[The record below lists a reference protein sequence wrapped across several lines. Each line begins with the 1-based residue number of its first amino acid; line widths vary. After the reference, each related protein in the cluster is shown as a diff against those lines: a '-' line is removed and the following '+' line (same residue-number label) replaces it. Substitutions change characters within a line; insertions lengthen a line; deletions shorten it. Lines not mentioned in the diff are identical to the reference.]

1 MLPWGSVT
9 WHSGE
14 GRLFLTLWSNHTSL
28 HLCVCVAYSAL
39 PALIECLCAS
49 VYVYPGKSYL
59 EWFTELVESLESNM
73 FPRIDGRIY
82 R

>member
-1 MLPWGSVT
+1 MCK
-9 WHSGE
+9 
-14 GRLFLTLWSNHTSL
+14 R
-28 HLCVCVAYSAL
+28 VCVRRQVSVLCMYRSG
-39 PALIECLCAS
+39 ECLCAS
-49 VYVYPGKSYL
+49 VCVYAGKSMFYVCTGECLCASMYVYTGKSYL

>member
-1 MLPWGSVT
+1 MCVYAGKSMFYVCT
-9 WHSGE
+9 GE
-14 GRLFLTLWSNHTSL
+14 
-28 HLCVCVAYSAL
+28 Y
-39 PALIECLCAS
+39 LCAS
-49 VYVYPGKSYL
+49 VYVYTGKSYL

>member
-1 MLPWGSVT
+1 MFYVCI
-9 WHSGE
+9 GE
-14 GRLFLTLWSNHTSL
+14 W
-28 HLCVCVAYSAL
+28 LCATVYVYAGKSMFYVCTG
-39 PALIECLCAS
+39 ECLCAS
-49 VYVYPGKSYL
+49 VYVYTGKSYL

>member
-1 MLPWGSVT
+1 MYKRVRVRRQVSV
-9 WHSGE
+9 
-14 GRLFLTLWSNHTSL
+14 LCMK
-28 HLCVCVAYSAL
+28 CVCVYAGKSVFYVCTG
-39 PALIECLCAS
+39 ECLCAS
-49 VYVYPGKSYL
+49 MYVYTGKSYL